1 MEINWGALQ
10 GGGFQGA
17 LAQGLQLGQYA
28 RQQKD
33 QRDGRNALAAF
44 VANPSQETA
53 AAIAPYNPE
62 LAYKYGQDQRAAAAQ
77 QAENGLV
84 QRALGGDSA
93 ALDQLA
99 TVNFDKWKGL
109 SAEVKAQTKAQSEIY
124 GQAALDLLQVPYAQR
139 RDRVIA
145 YSQRFPEI
153 RQQIEE
159 IAYLPEAEQETALR
173 AVVIEAQ
180 MVGKLHDM
188 ERPSYQAIP
197 EGGTLVNTR
206 DPAAVQ
212 QFGQSGGAVAGYAEG
227 QTATNPQTGQKI
239 VFRNGAW
246 RPM

>member
-1 MEINWGALQ
+1 MINFGALQ
-10 GGGFQGA
+10 GGGFEGA

-33 QRDGRNALAAF
+33 QRDSRNALAAF
-44 VANPSQETA
+44 VSNPSKETA
-53 AAIAPYNPE
+53 AAVAPFNPE
-62 LAYKYGQDQRAAAAQ
+62 LAYKYGQDQRAAEAQ
-77 QAENGLV
+77 QNENGLV
-84 QRALGGDSA
+84 QRALGGDET
-93 ALDQLA
+93 ALTQLA

-109 SAEVKAQTKAQSEIY
+109 SAEVKAKTKAESDIH
-124 GQAALDLLQVPYAQR
+124 GQVALDLLQVPYAQR
-139 RDRVIA
+139 RDRIIA
-145 YSQRFPEI
+145 YSQQFPQLQ
-153 RQQIEE
+153 QQIND
-159 IAYLPEAEQETALR
+159 IAYLPEAEQENALR

-206 DPAAVQ
+206 DPSAVQ
-212 QFGQSGGAVAGYAEG
+212 QFQQGGGQTAGYAEG
-227 QTATNPQTGQKI
+227 ATATNPQTGQKI